1 MIIEA
6 KFREITWEEYLAH
19 LTPEGKLIVRRNPEL
34 WFDSIRQPLRIE
46 VPAMKGLKGF
56 RPAVIC
62 DGPFFRVVEP
72 YSMIDGLIAVVC
84 PHVAVIGD

>member
-1 MIIEA
+1 MMIIEA

-19 LTPEGKLIVRRNPEL
+19 LTPGGQAIVRRNPKL
-34 WFDSIRQPLRIE
+34 WFYGTGPLRIE
-46 VPAMKGLKGF
+46 VPAIKICN
-56 RPAVIC
+56 RTVIC

-72 YSMIDGLIAVVC
+72 YSEIDGQITVVC